1 MILVHEQDVTEWY
14 IFSCKVQ
21 MVQAKENLYSVYM
34 FTASFLHK
42 M

>member
-1 MILVHEQDVTEWY
+1 MILVHEQDVAEY
-14 IFSCKVQ
+14 FFSCKVQ
-21 MVQAKENLYSVYM
+21 MVQAKENLYSVYV